1 MAFCRTDPLN
11 EKLSSMFSSRIF
23 TRLSIPAFSTHE
35 CAYNV
40 KHHHHHHHDTK
51 RSAEASRRCDRS
63 PEQSMSSASS
73 RASVAVTPVSQQ
85 IWWTQVVLGPA
96 AAKHNVTELA
106 VGPSDVACQWFGQ
119 TQPTSSLI
127 TDEVTVRGQL
137 RWPHAGQRAVG

>member
-1 MAFCRTDPLN
+1 MRRVLTTEQESLKQSL
-11 EKLSSMFSSRIF
+11 KLFIANIG
-23 TRLSIPAFSTHE
+23 LSQSNWKTST
-35 CAYNV
+35 AWGL
-40 KHHHHHHHDTK
+40 HHHHHDTK